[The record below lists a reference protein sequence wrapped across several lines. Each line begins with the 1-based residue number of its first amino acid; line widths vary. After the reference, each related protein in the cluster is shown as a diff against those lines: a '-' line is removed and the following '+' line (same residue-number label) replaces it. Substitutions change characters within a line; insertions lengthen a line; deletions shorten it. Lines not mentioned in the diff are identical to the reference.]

1 MVGYKIISLDESG
14 KASFEHPSKL
24 FVLSAVLVPESF
36 RSKLNNK
43 IKKIKKKFFKDEE
56 IVFHSRDMS
65 RKKGPFSI
73 LRDPKTETAFWSEFV
88 SVLNN
93 KDISLIFIITNKTKA
108 VKLGWQPKTILKR
121 SYLRLLELFLI
132 QLNKNKNKGKIIAE
146 SDPSQDIYLIEAHN
160 THQAQNQSYRNN
172 VTSISLVSKSNFDS
186 EVQIAD
192 ALAPIAGRIFS
203 KVAIKKKV
211 EKIKARLVERK
222 LLDKENSSYLESLV

>member
-36 RSKLNNK
+36 RSKLDNK

>member
-36 RSKLNNK
+36 RSRLLNK
-43 IKKIKKKFFKDEE
+43 SIKIKKKFFKDEE

-192 ALAPIAGRIFS
+192 ALAGRIFS

>member
-1 MVGYKIISLDESG
+1 MVVYKIISLDESG

-36 RSKLNNK
+36 RSKLDNK